1 MTVCSKSHTMMGG
14 GGESMG
20 IIPLLNKNL
29 FDAVLTMSTAATKF
43 LVTVSYLEIYNEVI
57 HDLLNPVKDKTMR
70 VSASVHMAQALH
82 VLKHMQ

>member
-1 MTVCSKSHTMMGG
+1 MMGG

-29 FDAVLTMSTAATKF
+29 FDAVLGMSTAATKF
-43 LVTVSYLEIYNEVI
+43 LVTVSYLEIYNEII

-70 VSASVHMAQALH
+70 VSASTHIDVKSHRLSACLC
-82 VLKHMQ
+82 